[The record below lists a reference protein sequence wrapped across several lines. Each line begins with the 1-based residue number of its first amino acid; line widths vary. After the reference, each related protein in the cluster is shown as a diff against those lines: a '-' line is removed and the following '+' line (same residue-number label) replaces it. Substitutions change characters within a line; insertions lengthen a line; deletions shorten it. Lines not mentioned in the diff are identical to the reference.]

1 MTILGSVH
9 RLVFGV
15 ARIRLY
21 IDDFAGDALIV
32 AVDAV
37 PEGWAAVGDVL
48 LREDCETADEAQ
60 CVASGALRRWP
71 GASSAVAA
79 HPGGYVIATRTTGIT
94 AVATEPR
101 RSPERWSTRLSSVAE
116 FDGSGITQFGVEGS
130 SFGEM
135 AGALLLAAV
144 LQLDLSE
151 GGEDFSCVVRG
162 IECAYRP

>member
-1 MTILGSVH
+1 MTIVGSVH
-9 RLVFGV
+9 RLVPGV
-15 ARIRLY
+15 ARIRLHVN
-21 IDDFAGDALIV
+21 DFAGDALVV

-37 PEGWAAVGDVL
+37 PEGWAAAGDVL
-48 LREDCETADEAQ
+48 LREDRETAHAAQ
-60 CVASGALRRWP
+60 SVVGGALRRRP
-71 GASSAVAA
+71 GASAAVAA
-79 HPGGYVIATRTTGIT
+79 HPGGYVIATRTAGIT

-130 SFGEM
+130 SFGEV
-135 AGALLLAAV
+135 AAALLLAAV

-162 IECAYRP
+162 IECPYRP